1 MPTLIIRWK
10 AAIVA
15 VVVVCCGVVGW
26 AQVSTPCPVL
36 GNSARVY
43 GMEPRSGAP
52 YSATVETTHEQK
64 LVDGNAIHGSGL
76 THQARD
82 TAGRTMSETSVGCAL
97 RSDGQLQPVVH
108 VQVYDPTTRTT
119 LVWSVSDDSPKV
131 VHVIH
136 QPSAAA
142 PAVQT
147 AQQQT
152 SPPVRPKQRMEVRKE
167 NLGSKMIA
175 GVIAEGSRTVRTIPA
190 GREGND
196 LPIEIVD
203 EVWMAKDL
211 GLAVMSSE
219 DDPRY
224 GKSTSEV
231 VELNQSEPDASLFAA
246 PAGYKLEEHLVKTVS
261 ETSVQ

>member
-1 MPTLIIRWK
+1 MLARNMRWK
-10 AAIVA
+10 AAGVA
-15 VVVVCCGVVGW
+15 VVVMSWGMVGR
-26 AQVSTPCPVL
+26 AQVSTPCTMFGV
-36 GNSARVY
+36 GATSY

-52 YSATVETTHEQK
+52 YSATVKTTREQK
-64 LVDGNAIHGSGL
+64 LADGNAIHGSGS

-97 RSDGQLQPVVH
+97 GSDGQLQWI
-108 VQVYDPTTRTT
+108 VQIQIYDPATRTT

-136 QPSAAA
+136 QPFAAA

-152 SPPVRPKQRMEVRKE
+152 PPPVRPKQRMEVRKE

-175 GVIAEGSRTVRTIPA
+175 GVMAEGSRTVRTIPA

-219 DDPRY
+219 DDPRS
-224 GKSTSEV
+224 GKTTSEV
-231 VELNQSEPDASLFAA
+231 VELNQGEPDASLFAV